1 VGVKLTGKGEFLTM
15 EGNTERKPGERIL
28 TWFLLALSLFVL
40 VNAWRMPHETL
51 SSSGAFPLFIG
62 SVMILSVLRVLW
74 KEWKVFASWKW
85 GDERSL
91 IQPFVLPK
99 EVIAY
104 IVVLVLFMLLTS
116 SLGFWI
122 SSYLFLVGSFLL
134 LKGARPVKA
143 LIIGVVMLAI
153 IWLLFQ
159 YIFRII
165 LW

>member
-1 VGVKLTGKGEFLTM
+1 M
-15 EGNTERKPGERIL
+15 EENTERKPGERIL

-74 KEWKVFASWKW
+74 KEWKVFVSWKW
-85 GDERSL
+85 REERSL
-91 IQPFVLPK
+91 IQHFVFPK
-99 EVIAY
+99 DVVAF
-104 IVVLVLFMLLTS
+104 IVVLVLYMLLTS
-116 SLGFWI
+116 SLGFWV

-143 LIIGVVMLAI
+143 LIIGVVMLVV

-159 YIFRII
+159 YIFKII

>member
-1 VGVKLTGKGEFLTM
+1 M
-15 EGNTERKPGERIL
+15 EENTEGKPGERFL
-28 TWFLLALSLFVL
+28 TWVLLALGLFVW
-40 VNAWRMPHETL
+40 VNAWWMPHETL
-51 SSSGAFPLFIG
+51 SSSGAFPFFIG

-74 KEWKVFASWKW
+74 KEWKVFAFWKW
-85 GDERSL
+85 REERSL

-99 EVIAY
+99 EVLAYIGVLVVY
-104 IVVLVLFMLLTS
+104 IVVTV
-116 SLGFWI
+116 SLGFWV

-134 LKGARPVKA
+134 LKGTRLIKA

>member
-1 VGVKLTGKGEFLTM
+1 MGVKLAGKGEFLAM
-15 EGNTERKPGERIL
+15 EENTERKPGERIL

-51 SSSGAFPLFIG
+51 SSSGAFPFFIG

-85 GDERSL
+85 GEERSL

-99 EVIAY
+99 EVLAYIGVLVVY
-104 IVVLVLFMLLTS
+104 IVVTV
-116 SLGFWI
+116 SLGFWV

-134 LKGARPVKA
+134 LKGTRLIKA
-143 LIIGVVMLAI
+143 LIIGVVMLAV

>member
-1 VGVKLTGKGEFLTM
+1 MDE
-15 EGNTERKPGERIL
+15 NTERKPGERIL

-40 VNAWRMPHETL
+40 VTAWRMPHETL
-51 SSSGAFPLFIG
+51 SSSGSFPLFIG

-74 KEWKVFASWKW
+74 KEWRVFVSWRW
-85 GDERSL
+85 REERSL

-99 EVIAY
+99 EVLSFIA
-104 IVVLVLFMLLTS
+104 VLVLYMLLTS
-116 SLGFWI
+116 SLHFWV
-122 SSYLFLVGSFLL
+122 SSYLFIVGSFLL
-134 LKGARPVKA
+134 LKGARPFKA
-143 LIIGVVMLAI
+143 LIIGVVMLAV

>member
-1 VGVKLTGKGEFLTM
+1 MKLAGKGEFLTM

-28 TWFLLALSLFVL
+28 TWFLLALSLSV
-40 VNAWRMPHETL
+40 VVAAWRMPHETL

-85 GDERSL
+85 REERSL
-91 IQPFVLPK
+91 IQPFVLPR
-99 EVIAY
+99 EVSFYIGVLVVY
-104 IVVLVLFMLLTS
+104 IVVTV

-122 SSYLFLVGSFLL
+122 SSYLFLVGSFLM
-134 LKGARPVKA
+134 LKGARLFKA
-143 LIIGVVMLAI
+143 LIIGVVMLAV